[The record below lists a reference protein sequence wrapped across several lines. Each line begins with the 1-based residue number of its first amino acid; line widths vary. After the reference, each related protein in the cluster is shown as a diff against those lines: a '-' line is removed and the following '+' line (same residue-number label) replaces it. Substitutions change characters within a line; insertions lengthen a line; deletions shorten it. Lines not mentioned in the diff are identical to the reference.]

1 FRQDLYYRLNVLPVR
16 LKPLRDRREEI
27 PMLVEHFL
35 KKHKKRVS
43 KGAMSRL
50 CEYSW
55 PGNVRELANIIERAV
70 VLSPGDE
77 ISGETLSSW
86 LDGGTR
92 TPQVMVGVPLAN
104 VERKII
110 EENLKANGGNRE
122 KTARILGITSRTLR
136 DKLKK
141 WGVA

>member
-1 FRQDLYYRLNVLPVR
+1 
-16 LKPLRDRREEI
+16 
-27 PMLVEHFL
+27 MLVDHFL

-43 KGAMSRL
+43 RGAMSRL
-50 CEYSW
+50 CGYGW
-55 PGNVRELANIIERAV
+55 PGNVRELANIVERAA
-70 VLSPGDE
+70 VLSASDE
-77 ISGETLSSW
+77 ISGELIAPWLVGSAPAAGTTL
-86 LDGGTR
+86 
-92 TPQVMVGVPLAN
+92 GVPLEN
-104 VERKII
+104 VERRVI